1 MKKFLGIKF
10 LDMRILVGIVL
21 LSIVL
26 GLANNFR
33 VPVEQRVDLFGQMAS
48 GIGEEN

>member
-1 MKKFLGIKF
+1 MKKF
-10 LDMRILVGIVL
+10 LDMRILVGLVL

-33 VPVEQRVDLFGQMAS
+33 VPVEQRVDLLGPIAS
-48 GIGEEN
+48 GIGGED